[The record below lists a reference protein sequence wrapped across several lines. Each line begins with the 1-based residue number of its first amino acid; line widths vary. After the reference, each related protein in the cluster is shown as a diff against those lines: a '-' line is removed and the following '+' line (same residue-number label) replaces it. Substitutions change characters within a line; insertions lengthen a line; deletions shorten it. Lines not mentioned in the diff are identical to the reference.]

1 MPEARSCH
9 TAAVVDGK
17 IYVVGGD
24 LDDADGE
31 EVVTDRV
38 DVYDPV
44 ADSWQQLAAMPTAR
58 NSHAAAVV
66 DGKVYVSGGY
76 TTSGALSV
84 AFEAYDPVTNTWTTM
99 ASLSQR
105 RAEHASTAFKGK
117 LCVFCGW
124 MGGQGDRSHLVEI
137 YSPASNSWARAVDM
151 PFAAEPDNVV
161 AVAL

>member
-38 DVYDPV
+38 HVYDPV
-44 ADSWQQLAAMPTAR
+44 ADNWQQLAAMPTAS

-66 DGKVYVSGGY
+66 DGKIYVSGGY

-105 RAEHASTAFKGK
+105 RAEHASAAFKGK
-117 LCVFCGW
+117 LCVFWGW
-124 MGGQGDRSHLVEI
+124 MGGLFNRSHLVEI
-137 YSPASNSWARAVDM
+137 YSPASNSWTRAVDM
-151 PFAAEPDNVV
+151 PFAADNVL
-161 AVAL
+161 AVAF